1 MEKISVIVPCF
12 NEEKAL
18 PLFYEE
24 LIKNIN
30 LFPENVEFEILQELV
45 DKETPKKPIK
55 EIISDAYDCD
65 DRNIDFEWE
74 RTKCPHCDDDLINE
88 YENRDFED
96 YDYCPFCGG
105 RLDWS
110 GE

>member
-1 MEKISVIVPCF
+1 MNKYQ
-12 NEEKAL
+12 KAL
-18 PLFYEE
+18 NKINTEFWNYYGWEHCTEE
-24 LIKNIN
+24 IN
-30 LFPENVEFEILQELV
+30 LLQQLV
-45 DKETPKKPIK
+45 DKVTPKKPIK

-110 GE
+110 DENGK

>member
-1 MEKISVIVPCF
+1 MNKYQEAYEYLLGLLTVGDDMRW
-12 NEEKAL
+12 
-18 PLFYEE
+18 PLVSKSMDAFKK
-24 LIKNIN
+24 LI
-30 LFPENVEFEILQELV
+30 

-55 EIISDAYDCD
+55 EIIFDAYDCD

-96 YDYCPFCGG
+96 YDYCPCCGG

-110 GE
+110 DE